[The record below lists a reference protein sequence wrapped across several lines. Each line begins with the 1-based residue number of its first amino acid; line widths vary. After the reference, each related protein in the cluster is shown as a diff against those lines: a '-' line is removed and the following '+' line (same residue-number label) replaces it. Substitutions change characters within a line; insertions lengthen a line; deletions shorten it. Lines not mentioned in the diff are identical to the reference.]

1 MGGSAWAKYPASSA
15 VAAVEGGHCPIGFSF
30 DGFLFEVVPLVD
42 GRLPSSHADFD
53 FHTAVLPVEPEGD
66 KRLTLD
72 RTGRKQFGD
81 LRLVEKELAAALWF
95 VLRMTGAFVRLNIGV
110 VEVNLVVLDSGKGVI
125 EVGKAGPDRFD
136 LGSLQRDSGLY
147 LFENL
152 IVMERASIGSDL
164 GGHKPLPRE

>member
-1 MGGSAWAKYPASSA
+1 LTDYRSA

-30 DGFLFEVVPLVD
+30 NGFLFEIVPLVD
-42 GRLPSSHADFD
+42 GRLSSSHTDFD
-53 FHTAVLPVEPEGD
+53 LHTAVLPVEPERD
-66 KRLTLD
+66 KRLALD
-72 RTGRKQFGD
+72 CAGRKQFGD
-81 LRLVEKELAAALWF
+81 LRLMEQELAATLWF
-95 VLRMTGAFVRLNIGV
+95 VLRMTGTFVRLNIRV
-110 VEVNLVVLDSGKGVI
+110 VEVNLVILDSGKGVV

-136 LGSLQRDSGLY
+136 LGPLQRDASLY